1 MTARACGSCSPAA
14 LSSPVKP
21 PRGHHLDPPA
31 PGLAPS
37 GEPGREELPGPARD
51 HVQKPGRTT
60 AVAHGGQVDD
70 DGDTAL
76 APPGAAP
83 HRGAPPARERSARG
97 NRQLREPPSL
107 NRSGASLRTCPA
119 RVRTAL
125 SAVCQDIPR
134 AAAARDTDTR
144 SRARGPQPPLHRR
157 ACQPRPGLSQAAHI
171 LPPRS
176 TAAGAGQAPHAYHQL
191 HGPPPHRHVGQ
202 APGHRPAGYSLSPA
216 GLAER
221 ILTPDRHAALHNG
234 SRQGR
239 EPPHRGHSQG
249 VQPQEDRQTRAG
261 EGSLRHVEV
270 SVTARAPAPTIGT
283 PRPLPKQRRTP
294 TYAPQ

>member
-1 MTARACGSCSPAA
+1 MTARACGSSSPAA
-14 LSSPVKP
+14 LLNPVKP

-37 GEPGREELPGPARD
+37 GGPGLEELPGPARD

-125 SAVCQDIPR
+125 LAVCQEIPR

-157 ACQPRPGLSQAAHI
+157 ACQPRPGLSQAAHV
-171 LPPRS
+171 LPPHS
-176 TAAGAGQAPHAYHQL
+176 TAAGCRRGAARVPPAAWASTPPARGPGA
-191 HGPPPHRHVGQ
+191 GPPSRGTRPEPRRPCRTEPRTRSARGTPQ
-202 APGHRPAGYSLSPA
+202 RLSSRPGAAPPRSLPGRPAPA
-216 GLAER
+216 R
-221 ILTPDRHAALHNG
+221 SSD
-234 SRQGR
+234 QGR
-239 EPPHRGHSQG
+239 
-249 VQPQEDRQTRAG
+249 
-261 EGSLRHVEV
+261 
-270 SVTARAPAPTIGT
+270 
-283 PRPLPKQRRTP
+283 RR
-294 TYAPQ
+294 